1 MIFKKREKP
10 KQKLFR
16 LILIYI
22 AIFLLVNVGFS
33 RNFTFAV
40 EVDDD
45 EYVHIINKLSV
56 QEDQIK
62 KMGELVNN
70 LKSSSKILAQQIK
83 VHEAEAEQSLQVEHS
98 YKKIRELQ
106 EADIKYL
113 NGRIALYRDEVKQLE
128 SKGTKTKLEKFGVVA
143 TDTGTGC
150 LTGALFSGVGAVP
163 GCAIGF
169 VSGITKSFFK
179 DLM

>member
-1 MIFKKREKP
+1 MSFKKREKS

-16 LILIYI
+16 LIIIYI

-33 RNFTFAV
+33 RSLTFAV

-62 KMGELVNN
+62 KMEELVNN
-70 LKSSSKILAQQIK
+70 LKASSKILAQQIK
-83 VHEAEAEQSLQVEHS
+83 VHEAEAEQSLRVERS

-106 EADIKYL
+106 EADIRYL
-113 NGRIALYRDEVKQLE
+113 NRRIALYRKEVEQLE
-128 SKGTKTKLEKFGVVA
+128 SKGTKNRIDKLGTVA
-143 TDTGTGC
+143 TNTGTGC
-150 LTGALFSGVGAVP
+150 LTGSLFAGVGLIP

-169 VSGITKSFFK
+169 ITGVTKQYFK